1 MRIMARARRPPTQAV
16 SAKISP
22 APCAPR
28 RKVLPVPRRPRP
40 RRECHLEAVAGA
52 LMLWRTRRHDREHKR
67 PTLVAVIYHPV
78 GSQKADLSVGNVV
91 SRRPALRRA
100 RGARETMA
108 RASVPSTSISPS
120 PCSRIFPRRPRAGTG
135 RRAVRAPRARSDG
148 DVGDGGEDA
157 YAPVSEEEL
166 RAAVEECRELLR
178 EATRMAGEQARAE
191 LTASF
196 LSVPEGASGLTGNL
210 AVDMAR
216 VQLFFQGKG
225 MRAWE
230 AEKTSRTLVEL
241 DSIYGDVELLAV
253 KYDRLVSTLPDV
265 DVKAMVAN
273 DPSVMGTEIK
283 SNVERMLRLGD
294 IFPARKVPRLLAE
307 APKLLTC
314 GDLEDRVARTVD
326 CIKRV
331 YPKETDESCMYAVR
345 ETKRQSREK
354 STRSPPSQH
363 ASRERLAAA
372 ATPRR
377 LTRSIGLDRPRSPS
391 LLRRAQLS
399 EEPSLL
405 FDLPDLSVFEKR
417 NRIDIAELPMT
428 VQEMLVFA
436 TRNENE

>member
-1 MRIMARARRPPTQAV
+1 
-16 SAKISP
+16 
-22 APCAPR
+22 
-28 RKVLPVPRRPRP
+28 
-40 RRECHLEAVAGA
+40 
-52 LMLWRTRRHDREHKR
+52 
-67 PTLVAVIYHPV
+67 
-78 GSQKADLSVGNVV
+78 
-91 SRRPALRRA
+91 
-100 RGARETMA
+100 MA

-345 ETKRQSREK
+345 ETNRQSREK
-354 STRSPPSQH
+354 IDAQPAEPTRVSRASRRRRNSEATDPFDRTRSSPFPLPPSSRAVERGAEFTVRPSGSERIRETHSYRHCGVADDSAGDARLRHKERKRMSLESRPRSTDLREFPRSTRSSLVD
-363 ASRERLAAA
+363 ADRRSIARRSSLSRRD
-372 ATPRR
+372 
-377 LTRSIGLDRPRSPS
+377 TRS
-391 LLRRAQLS
+391 
-399 EEPSLL
+399 
-405 FDLPDLSVFEKR
+405 
-417 NRIDIAELPMT
+417 M
-428 VQEMLVFA
+428 
-436 TRNENE
+436 

>member
-1 MRIMARARRPPTQAV
+1 M
-16 SAKISP
+16 
-22 APCAPR
+22 
-28 RKVLPVPRRPRP
+28 
-40 RRECHLEAVAGA
+40 
-52 LMLWRTRRHDREHKR
+52 
-67 PTLVAVIYHPV
+67 
-78 GSQKADLSVGNVV
+78 
-91 SRRPALRRA
+91 
-100 RGARETMA
+100 
-108 RASVPSTSISPS
+108 
-120 PCSRIFPRRPRAGTG
+120 
-135 RRAVRAPRARSDG
+135 
-148 DVGDGGEDA
+148 
-157 YAPVSEEEL
+157 SEEEL

-345 ETKRQSREK
+345 ETNRQSREK
-354 STRSPPSQH
+354 IDAQPAEPTRVSRASRRRRNSEATDPFDRTRSSPFPLPPSSRAVERGAEFTVRPSGSERIRETQSYRHCGVADDSAGDARLRHKERKRMSLESRPRSTDLREFPRSTRSSLVD
-363 ASRERLAAA
+363 ADRRSIARRSSLSRRD
-372 ATPRR
+372 
-377 LTRSIGLDRPRSPS
+377 TRS
-391 LLRRAQLS
+391 
-399 EEPSLL
+399 
-405 FDLPDLSVFEKR
+405 
-417 NRIDIAELPMT
+417 M
-428 VQEMLVFA
+428 
-436 TRNENE
+436 

>member
-1 MRIMARARRPPTQAV
+1 M
-16 SAKISP
+16 
-22 APCAPR
+22 
-28 RKVLPVPRRPRP
+28 
-40 RRECHLEAVAGA
+40 
-52 LMLWRTRRHDREHKR
+52 
-67 PTLVAVIYHPV
+67 
-78 GSQKADLSVGNVV
+78 
-91 SRRPALRRA
+91 
-100 RGARETMA
+100 
-108 RASVPSTSISPS
+108 
-120 PCSRIFPRRPRAGTG
+120 
-135 RRAVRAPRARSDG
+135 
-148 DVGDGGEDA
+148 
-157 YAPVSEEEL
+157 SEEEL

-354 STRSPPSQH
+354 IDAQPAEPTRVSRASRRRRNSEATDPFDRTRSSPFPS
-363 ASRERLAAA
+363 
-372 ATPRR
+372 P
-377 LTRSIGLDRPRSPS
+377 
-391 LLRRAQLS
+391 LRRAQLS

>member
-1 MRIMARARRPPTQAV
+1 
-16 SAKISP
+16 
-22 APCAPR
+22 
-28 RKVLPVPRRPRP
+28 
-40 RRECHLEAVAGA
+40 
-52 LMLWRTRRHDREHKR
+52 
-67 PTLVAVIYHPV
+67 
-78 GSQKADLSVGNVV
+78 
-91 SRRPALRRA
+91 
-100 RGARETMA
+100 MA

-120 PCSRIFPRRPRAGTG
+120 SCSRIFPRRPRAGTG